1 MPTQASAALK
11 ARRYYFTFSGANNDN
26 DKNEF
31 VAHSAALALARW
43 FFL

>member
-31 VAHSAALALARW
+31 AHSATLALARW